1 MNAAD
6 NWGLRS
12 YAYPDTVCLGREAAV
27 RSAMKLVGSRA
38 ECDTLDRLVE
48 AVDARYGRAWVM
60 CGQPSVGTT
69 ALIHFLIRR
78 SAVQISKTAGY
89 RSPLDPLTRMEVYHG

>member
-6 NWGLRS
+6 NWRLRS
-12 YAYPDTVCLGREAAV
+12 YAYPDTVFGREAAV
-27 RSAMKLVGSRA
+27 RRAMKLVDSRA

-60 CGQPSVGTT
+60 RGQPSVGTT

-78 SAVQISKTAGY
+78 SAVQISKQRDTAP
-89 RSPLDPLTRMEVYHG
+89 RWNPRTRMEVNHG